1 MAVRSEVSDCPTG
14 EWGSFKWKTNRHGS
28 NKSENQGKQ
37 TSRQMG
43 GDKRKSDQG
52 CLTIALLVKVVNRV
66 LKCAKSGQ
74 K

>member
-37 TSRQMG
+37 TGQQVG

-52 CLTIALLVKVVNRV
+52 CLMLEKLYR
-66 LKCAKSGQ
+66 
-74 K
+74 